1 MYNPENIKYI
11 SLMGS
16 PAHTYG
22 NALAMIQNWVLNL
35 FPDNTFKTI
44 HVSSKIAH
52 RQITSTPHEFLKKTK
67 PIIIFRPR
75 ISYDD
80 DRFLANTLISTRMS
94 DVYKSQ
100 GQTDLQPFF
109 LDQKNGLEIKY
120 TLNRYLMY
128 CDVVMVF
135 NTLMQQINYVHYL
148 KNAVR
153 IGIPFDIDTY
163 LESFLS
169 KDTMEIVSKISNVPM
184 KDGLGSSKKF
194 MDYLNSNSHYPITYK
209 LQGSTNSE
217 EYYRYYPAK
226 VITTISDINADDGD
240 RVGNVMN
247 SYQISFSI
255 KMEFWATGFYY
266 LFSDKIDKIP
276 KPKVPDDAS
285 IIPVFTD
292 VFDYEDLNLT
302 EGWRLFNRATCRL
315 DSENDSVEIKSMLN
329 ESIID
334 VINYHKTHGISLV
347 DLISIRVREQG
358 RIIPYGEEYDVDIDN
373 FKVNFHTKTFPFH
386 TFTILICV
394 NTGYI
399 NDMIKQIHNLE

>member
-1 MYNPENIKYI
+1 MYNPENIKYV

-22 NALAMIQNWVLNL
+22 NVLAMIQNWVLNL

-44 HVSSKIAH
+44 HVNSKIAH

-80 DRFLANTLISTRMS
+80 DRFLSNTLISEKLA

-109 LDQKNGLEIKY
+109 LDQKNGLEIRY
-120 TLNRYLMY
+120 TLNRYIMY
-128 CDVVMVF
+128 CDVAMVF

-153 IGIPFDIDTY
+153 INIPFDIDTY

-169 KDTMEIVSKISNVPM
+169 KDTMEIISKIANVPV
-184 KDGLGSSKKF
+184 KDSFGSAKKF
-194 MDYLNSNSHYPITYK
+194 MDYLNGNSYYPITYK

-217 EYYRYYPAK
+217 EFYRYYPAK
-226 VITTISDINADDGD
+226 VITTISDINTDDGE
-240 RVGNVMN
+240 RVGSIMN
-247 SYQISFSI
+247 SYQVSFSI

-276 KPKVPDDAS
+276 RPKIPDDAS

-334 VINYHKTHGISLV
+334 VINYHKTNGISLV
-347 DLISIRVREQG
+347 DMISVRVREQG
-358 RIIPYGEEYDVDIDN
+358 RIIPYGDEYDVDFDN

-394 NTGYI
+394 NAGYI